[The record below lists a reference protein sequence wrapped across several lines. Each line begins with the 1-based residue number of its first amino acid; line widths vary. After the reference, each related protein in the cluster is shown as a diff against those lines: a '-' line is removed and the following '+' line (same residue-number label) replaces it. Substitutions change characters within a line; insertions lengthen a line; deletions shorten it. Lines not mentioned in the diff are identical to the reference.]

1 MNDRERNQVCDVLIV
16 GSGAGGLSTA
26 ITAKKGG
33 LDVVIIEKE
42 AFFGGTTAYSGGV
55 LWIPGN
61 PHARKAGINDTR
73 EAAVTYLRNETGNYF
88 SEKAIEAFLDQGP
101 RMLEFFERETEAKFL
116 LSGYPDYHP
125 DVEGGALIG
134 RSVTA
139 AQRFVRRV
147 PGPLPRRDRSSRP
160 RSSGLPCGPHRQTG
174 RRRWPRRARRPT
186 PRPHRR

>member
-1 MNDRERNQVCDVLIV
+1 MNDRERNRVCDVLIV

-26 ITAKKGG
+26 IIAKKGG

-73 EAAVTYLRNETGNYF
+73 EAAVTYLHNETGNYF
-88 SEKAIEAFLDQGP
+88 SDKAIDAFLDQGP
-101 RMLEFFERETEAKFL
+101 RMLEFFERETEARFL

-125 DVEGGALIG
+125 DVEGGTPIG

-139 AQRFVRRV
+139 A
-147 PGPLPRRDRSSRP
+147 PATSAMS
-160 RSSGLPCGPHRQTG
+160 
-174 RRRWPRRARRPT
+174 
-186 PRPHRR
+186 